1 MIYDIWNDLRF
12 KQHKMKHKFLWI
24 GMLLPLFS
32 LAQTFTHADTLR
44 GSITSE
50 RAWWDARHYDLN
62 VAFDVESQ
70 SIKGWNTI
78 TYEVLQNEQARM
90 QVDLMAPLTLDS
102 AVQDG
107 KQLTWNQDGNAY
119 FVHLNSAQ
127 EKGSIHKIGLY
138 YHGKPIVANR
148 PPWDGGIVW
157 GKDEKSRPW
166 VTVACQGMGAS
177 VWYPNK
183 DHQYDEPDSAALHIT
198 CAQPLVGVANGRLRQ
213 RTDNGDGTA
222 TYTWAVVNPI
232 NNYNLIPYI
241 GSYQHFQDIY
251 MGEAGR
257 LDMDFWVIDYNLE
270 KAKSRF
276 LTDTPKMLHCFEYW
290 FGPYPFYED
299 GYKLVEAPHLG
310 MEHQSAVAYGNGY
323 QNGYRGRDLSDT
335 GVGLKWDFILVH
347 ESGHEWFGNNIT
359 TKDVADMWVH
369 EGFTNYSETLYTG
382 CEFGE
387 EKATIYNVGCR
398 ALIGNREPIIGTYN
412 VNREGSG
419 DMYYKGGSMLHTIRA
434 VMNDDE
440 KFRKILRGLNE
451 TFRHQTVTTKQVEDF
466 VSKRSGINFSKVF
479 DQYLRTADIPV
490 LEISLAEK
498 KGKKKA
504 GKQLQYRWTN
514 CVKGFDMPLLVQL
527 ESEKWTWLKPTND
540 RQTTSFKL
548 KSLED
553 FSVDKHFYVKVKK

>member
-1 MIYDIWNDLRF
+1 
-12 KQHKMKHKFLWI
+12 MKHKFLWAA
-24 GMLLPLFS
+24 MLLPFFS

-44 GSITSE
+44 GSITPE

-62 VAFDVESQ
+62 VAFDIDNQ
-70 SIKGWNTI
+70 SISGWNTI
-78 TYEVLQNEQARM
+78 TYEVLRSTKNRM
-90 QVDLMAPLTLDS
+90 QIDLMAPLKLDS
-102 AVQDG
+102 VLQDG
-107 KQLTWNQDGNAY
+107 EYLSWEQDGPAY
-119 FVHLNSAQ
+119 FIKLNSAQ
-127 EKGSIHKIGLY
+127 KQGSFRKISLY
-138 YHGKPIVANR
+138 YHGQPIVAKR
-148 PPWDGGIVW
+148 PPWDGGIIW
-157 GKDEKSRPW
+157 GKDAQERPW
-166 VTVACQGMGAS
+166 VSVACQGMGPS

-198 CAQPLVGVANGRLRQ
+198 CPLPLVGVANGRLRQ

-241 GSYQHFQDIY
+241 GNYQHFQSVY
-251 MGEAGR
+251 EGEAGQ
-257 LDMDFWVIDYNLE
+257 LDMDFWVMDYNYE
-270 KAKSRF
+270 KAKTRF
-276 LTDTPKMLHCFEYW
+276 LEDTPKMLHCFEYW

-347 ESGHEWFGNNIT
+347 ESGHEWFGNNVT

-387 EKATIYNVGCR
+387 EEATTYNVGCR
-398 ALIGNREPIIGTYN
+398 ALIGNRSPIIGIYD
-412 VNREGSG
+412 VNHEGSG

-434 VMNDDE
+434 AINNDE
-440 KFRKILRGLNE
+440 TFREILRGLNE

-466 VSKRSGINFSKVF
+466 VSKKSGMDFSKVF
-479 DQYLRTADIPV
+479 DQYLRTTDIPV
-490 LEISLAEK
+490 LEVSLVEK
-498 KGKKKA
+498 GHER
-504 GKQLQYRWTN
+504 LLNYRWTN
-514 CVKGFDMPLLVQL
+514 CVKGFDLPLLVQTGFG
-527 ESEKWTWLKPTND
+527 KWDWIRPTTEW
-540 RQTTSFKL
+540 QSTACKL
-548 KSLED
+548 KSLAD
-553 FSVDKHFYVKVKK
+553 FTVDKRFYVKVKK

>member
-1 MIYDIWNDLRF
+1 
-12 KQHKMKHKFLWI
+12 MKNKFI
-24 GMLLPLFS
+24 FFIIFLPLFS
-32 LAQTFTHADTLR
+32 LAQPFTHADTLR
-44 GSITSE
+44 GSITPE
-50 RAWWDARHYDLN
+50 RAWWDARHYDLH
-62 VAFDVESQ
+62 VAFDVENQ

-90 QVDLMAPLTLDS
+90 QIDLMAPLTLDS
-102 AVQDG
+102 AVQNG

-119 FVHLNSAQ
+119 FILLNSAQ
-127 EKGSIHKIGLY
+127 EKGSFHEIGLY
-138 YHGKPIVANR
+138 YHGKPVVAKR
-148 PPWDGGIVW
+148 PPWDGGIIW

-166 VTVACQGMGAS
+166 VSVACQGMGAS

-222 TYTWAVVNPI
+222 TYSWAVVNPI

-241 GSYQHFQDIY
+241 GYYQHFQDIY

-257 LDMDFWVIDYNLE
+257 LDMDFWVMDYNLE

-276 LTDTPKMLHCFEYW
+276 LTDAPKMLHCFEYW

-335 GVGLKWDFILVH
+335 GVGLNWDFILVH

-387 EKATIYNVGCR
+387 EKATIYNIGCR

-412 VNREGSG
+412 VNHEGSG
-419 DMYYKGGSMLHTIRA
+419 DMYYKGGSLLHTIRA
-434 VMNDDE
+434 VINDDE
-440 KFRKILRGLNE
+440 KFRAILRGLNE

-466 VSKRSGINFSKVF
+466 VSKRSGIDFSKVF
-479 DQYLRTADIPV
+479 EQYLRTTDIPA
-490 LEISLAEK
+490 LEVSLVEK
-498 KGKKKA
+498 KVKKKKV
-504 GKQLQYRWTN
+504 KQLQYRWTN
-514 CVKGFDMPLLVQL
+514 CVKGFDLPLLVQL
-527 ESEKWTWLKPTND
+527 EPEKWTWIQPTTE
-540 RQTTSFKL
+540 RQITNFKL

-553 FSVDKHFYVKVKK
+553 FSVDKCFYVKVKK